1 MKKELNFV
9 SNNRSKILIPD
20 VTNHKFQLYVTYNI
34 TDMDEIIWFEE
45 QAGELESMLLN
56 HSLGFTIIGIVGMGG
71 VGKSTLVKNVFDS
84 LRM

>member
-1 MKKELNFV
+1 MLQITNFNYT
-9 SNNRSKILIPD
+9 SPD
-20 VTNHKFQLYVTYNI
+20 N

-45 QAGELESMLLN
+45 QVGELESMLLN
-56 HSLGFTIIGIVGMGG
+56 HSLGFTIIGIVGMGV